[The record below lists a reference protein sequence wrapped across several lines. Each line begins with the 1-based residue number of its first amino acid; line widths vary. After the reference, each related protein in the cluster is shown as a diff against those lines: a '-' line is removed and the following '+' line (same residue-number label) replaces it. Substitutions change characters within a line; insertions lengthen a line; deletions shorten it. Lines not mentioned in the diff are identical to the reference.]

1 MKKLKRIFLAVF
13 LGLSDACLPTLLNAV
28 DPHTQKVV
36 WLRMFVSLS
45 SWIMLVM
52 FVLGIISFEDFF
64 RILRFIVSNGSQ

>member
-28 DPHTQKVV
+28 DPQTQKVV

-52 FVLGIISFEDFF
+52 FVFDFITFEDFLK
-64 RILRFIVSNGSQ
+64 ILRLLVSNGSE